1 MVMGFSI
8 VSYGLHTLIIWI
20 SYTGHMN
27 FIYPAYGFHILFI
40 GFSYCWHTSGIPE
53 PCLRYS
59 GGITQAYGLHTL
71 LIRFSYENHM
81 GTIHES
87 YGKHT
92 WGRFGSVQ
100 MFEKRELFKEFR
112 WHRMLFQ
119 KLHSLLVFLAE
130 VGRFC
135 VVRNLFIFRFFKS
148 FSRFYFFLIGW
159 HRLLRI

>member
-1 MVMGFSI
+1 MGFSI

-92 WGRFGSVQ
+92 CSRFNQWLSGVVNTPHSP
-100 MFEKRELFKEFR
+100 
-112 WHRMLFQ
+112 W
-119 KLHSLLVFLAE
+119 SLLFSQTVFLILRSGPDTGWPNMRPSLCGDWSQIQSGQK
-130 VGRFC
+130 VGFPP
-135 VVRNLFIFRFFKS
+135 L
-148 FSRFYFFLIGW
+148 
-159 HRLLRI
+159 